1 MKGVIEND
9 LSLQDA
15 LSRKYGN
22 YTAIARLIKPKVE
35 KDLGHKVNFDSL
47 ITSVKRIKPRFQ
59 LSEGGIESVLAR
71 SVVNVRTDVAKLNL
85 DKSKRALESARNV
98 MASYQEEFLQV
109 SESNSAITMIF
120 DQKLL
125 EEIHKKFNDDDVL
138 DEQSDLAAIIV
149 HSPTEIVRTP
159 GVVLSIYTKI
169 AENHVNIEDT
179 VSLFHRY
186 DNRDQDGRSC
196 ENVFV
201 PDGSDFRVSIE
212 DKETTK
218 RSNSQMTSQAS
229 DIRSSFSKNLLSLD
243 ELSSSEFRSI
253 LHLAEILKAE
263 RAQRKFVHQIPGT
276 SLALLFEKP
285 RTRTRVSLKLGCLNL
300 EVTP

>member
-1 MKGVIEND
+1 LVNVVSISKVVKSVIDND

-35 KDLGHKVNFDSL
+35 KDLGRKVNFESL
-47 ITSVKRIKPRFQ
+47 VTSVKRTKPRYQ
-59 LSEGGIESVLAR
+59 MSSGGIEGVLAQ

-85 DKSKRALESARNV
+85 EKSKRSLEAARNV
-98 MASYQEEFLQV
+98 MATYQEEFLQI

-159 GVVLSIYTKI
+159 GVVLSLYTKI

-179 VSLFHRY
+179 VSCFTDTIVVIRMDDVARTFSTLTDLISEARA
-186 DNRDQDGRSC
+186 
-196 ENVFV
+196 
-201 PDGSDFRVSIE
+201 
-212 DKETTK
+212 KTK
-218 RSNSQMTSQAS
+218 KR
-229 DIRSSFSKNLLSLD
+229 
-243 ELSSSEFRSI
+243 
-253 LHLAEILKAE
+253 
-263 RAQRKFVHQIPGT
+263 QRGIAK
-276 SLALLFEKP
+276 
-285 RTRTRVSLKLGCLNL
+285 
-300 EVTP
+300 

>member
-1 MKGVIEND
+1 MVNAVSISKVVKGVIDND

-22 YTAIARLIKPKVE
+22 YTAIARIIKPKVE
-35 KDLGHKVNFDSL
+35 KDLGRKVNFESL
-47 ITSVKRIKPRFQ
+47 VTSVKRVKPRFQ
-59 LSEGGIESVLAR
+59 ENAGGIEGVLTR

-85 DKSKRALESARNV
+85 EKSKRSLEAARNI
-98 MASYQEEFLQV
+98 MASYQEEFLQI

-159 GVVLSIYTKI
+159 GVVLSIYAKI

-179 VSLFHRY
+179 VSCFTDTIIVIRMDDVARTFSTLTDLISEYRAK
-186 DNRDQDGRSC
+186 S
-196 ENVFV
+196 
-201 PDGSDFRVSIE
+201 
-212 DKETTK
+212 KK
-218 RSNSQMTSQAS
+218 R
-229 DIRSSFSKNLLSLD
+229 
-243 ELSSSEFRSI
+243 
-253 LHLAEILKAE
+253 
-263 RAQRKFVHQIPGT
+263 QRGVIQK
-276 SLALLFEKP
+276 
-285 RTRTRVSLKLGCLNL
+285 
-300 EVTP
+300 

>member
-1 MKGVIEND
+1 MKGVIDND

-35 KDLGHKVNFDSL
+35 KDLGRKVNFESL
-47 ITSVKRIKPRFQ
+47 VTSVKRIKPRYQ
-59 LSEGGIESVLAR
+59 ISSGGIEGVLAQ

-85 DKSKRALESARNV
+85 EKSKRSLEAARNV
-98 MASYQEEFLQV
+98 MATYQEEFLQI

-125 EEIHKKFNDDDVL
+125 EEIHKKFHDDDVL

-159 GVVLSIYTKI
+159 GVVLSLYTKI

-179 VSLFHRY
+179 VSCFTDTIVVIRMDDVARTFSTLTDLISEARA
-186 DNRDQDGRSC
+186 
-196 ENVFV
+196 
-201 PDGSDFRVSIE
+201 
-212 DKETTK
+212 KTK
-218 RSNSQMTSQAS
+218 KR
-229 DIRSSFSKNLLSLD
+229 
-243 ELSSSEFRSI
+243 
-253 LHLAEILKAE
+253 
-263 RAQRKFVHQIPGT
+263 QRGVIAK
-276 SLALLFEKP
+276 
-285 RTRTRVSLKLGCLNL
+285 
-300 EVTP
+300 

>member
-1 MKGVIEND
+1 MVKGVIEND

-35 KDLGHKVNFDSL
+35 KDLGRKVNFDSL

-59 LSEGGIESVLAR
+59 PAEGGIEGVLSR

-85 DKSKRALESARNV
+85 EKSKRALDAARNIL
-98 MASYQEEFLQV
+98 ATYQEEFLQF
-109 SESNSAITMIF
+109 SESYSAITLIF

-149 HSPTEIVRTP
+149 HSPKEIVRTP
-159 GVVLSIYTKI
+159 GVVLTVYTKI

-179 VSLFHRY
+179 VSCFTDTIVVIRMDDVARTFSSLTDLITECRAK
-186 DNRDQDGRSC
+186 S
-196 ENVFV
+196 
-201 PDGSDFRVSIE
+201 
-212 DKETTK
+212 KK
-218 RSNSQMTSQAS
+218 RQKGV
-229 DIRSSFSKNLLSLD
+229 ISK
-243 ELSSSEFRSI
+243 
-253 LHLAEILKAE
+253 
-263 RAQRKFVHQIPGT
+263 
-276 SLALLFEKP
+276 
-285 RTRTRVSLKLGCLNL
+285 
-300 EVTP
+300 

>member
-1 MKGVIEND
+1 LVNAVSITKVVKGVIEND

-35 KDLGHKVNFDSL
+35 KDLGHKVNFES
-47 ITSVKRIKPRFQ
+47 IVTSVKRIKPRFQ
-59 LSEGGIESVLAR
+59 SSEGGIERVLAR

-179 VSLFHRY
+179 VSCFTDTIVVIRMDEVARTFSSLTELISECRLK
-186 DNRDQDGRSC
+186 S
-196 ENVFV
+196 
-201 PDGSDFRVSIE
+201 
-212 DKETTK
+212 KK
-218 RSNSQMTSQAS
+218 R
-229 DIRSSFSKNLLSLD
+229 
-243 ELSSSEFRSI
+243 
-253 LHLAEILKAE
+253 
-263 RAQRKFVHQIPGT
+263 QRGVIP
-276 SLALLFEKP
+276 K
-285 RTRTRVSLKLGCLNL
+285 
-300 EVTP
+300 

>member
-1 MKGVIEND
+1 MVNAVSISKVVKEVIDDD

-15 LSRKYGN
+15 LSRRYGN

-35 KDLGHKVNFDSL
+35 RDIGRKVNFDSL
-47 ITSVKRIKPRFQ
+47 VTSVKRVKPRLQ
-59 LSEGGIESVLAR
+59 LAQGGIEGVLAR

-85 DKSKRALESARNV
+85 EKSKRSLEAARNI
-98 MASYQEEFLQV
+98 MATYQEEFLQI

-125 EEIHKKFNDDDVL
+125 EEIHEKFNDDDVL

-179 VSLFHRY
+179 VSCFTDTIVVIRMEEVARTFSTLTGLISECRIK
-186 DNRDQDGRSC
+186 S
-196 ENVFV
+196 
-201 PDGSDFRVSIE
+201 
-212 DKETTK
+212 KK
-218 RSNSQMTSQAS
+218 R
-229 DIRSSFSKNLLSLD
+229 
-243 ELSSSEFRSI
+243 
-253 LHLAEILKAE
+253 
-263 RAQRKFVHQIPGT
+263 QRGAIAK
-276 SLALLFEKP
+276 
-285 RTRTRVSLKLGCLNL
+285 
-300 EVTP
+300 